1 MTATQQPDP
10 FGAPPPRAKGP
21 SGPRAGFWKR
31 AWAILL
37 DGLIIVVVAQ
47 LLRGIDRELADFLV
61 LPGGLVY
68 FALLEGGTRGQTL
81 GKRVFGI
88 RVIDLA
94 RGGPIGTGRGFI
106 RNIVRLLSW
115 MAFGLGYLWMLW
127 DREKQTWHDKAA
139 GTVVVPFDS
148 YPVG

>member
-1 MTATQQPDP
+1 V
-10 FGAPPPRAKGP
+10 KGP
-21 SGPRAGFWKR
+21 SGPRAAFWKR
-31 AWAILL
+31 AGALL
-37 DGLIIVVVAQ
+37 ADGVIIFVLAQ
-47 LLRGIDRELADFLV
+47 MLRGIDRELIDFLFM
-61 LPGGLVY
+61 PGALVY

-81 GKRVFGI
+81 GKRLFGL

-94 RGGPIGTGRGFI
+94 HGGPIGNSRGFI
-106 RNIVRLLSW
+106 RNIVRVLSW
-115 MAFGLGYLWMLW
+115 VAFGLGYLWMLW